1 VGKHR
6 PVDAARYE
14 VRMQALKLWSVE
26 RQSLKAISEQLGVLE
41 RTLRDWLHD
50 MPRLKLGG

>member
-1 VGKHR
+1 
-6 PVDAARYE
+6 
-14 VRMQALKLWSVE
+14 MQALKLWSVE